1 MSSGSTPLVG
11 HLSALRKGRGL
22 LEPNLRRRIADQVAV
37 LCGIDD
43 GDDLSTVRDK
53 IVTTMSDLL
62 TRAPAEVRRA
72 VMVALAVEP
81 AAQFPTLTARRDWLA
96 GAVPCDVRTVRR
108 HEDRGFAIAA
118 TAAAGRLL
126 GPIPTPRQAGSD
138 WYFTTFR
145 AILRLNGRTPELIE
159 ERRIVAVRD
168 QLARIIASVS
178 LPESPESVNQRPVEA
193 DILYGA
199 RIVGAEYPATSHF
212 RFVLELPR
220 ALNRG
225 ETHDYGI
232 LFRVPEG
239 RLMRPHYAI
248 VPLAPCEAF
257 EVIVKFNPARLPS
270 HVWRLDGVAP
280 RILDSDRPTP
290 DVLRPDDVGEIRL
303 HFTELKQGLGYG
315 MAWIPA
321 APGDL

>member
-1 MSSGSTPLVG
+1 MSSGSGPLVG

-22 LEPNLRRRIADQVAV
+22 LEPNLRRRLNDQVAV

-53 IVTTMSDLL
+53 IVTTLSDLL
-62 TRAPAEVRRA
+62 THAPAEVSRA
-72 VMVALAVEP
+72 VMVSLAAEST
-81 AAQFPTLTARRDWLA
+81 AQFPTLTARRDWLA
-96 GAVPCDVRTVRR
+96 GSVPCDVRTVRR
-108 HEDRGFAIAA
+108 HEDRGFAMAA

-126 GPIPTPRQAGSD
+126 GPIPTPRQPGND
-138 WYFTTFR
+138 WYFNQFR

-168 QLARIIASVS
+168 GLAEFSVALS
-178 LPESPESVNQRPVEA
+178 LPESPESVNFRPVEA

-199 RIVGAEYPATSHF
+199 RITSAEYPSTSHF
-212 RFVLELPR
+212 KFVLALPR

-239 RLMRPHYAI
+239 RRMVPHYAI

-257 EVIVKFNPARLPS
+257 EVIVKFDTASLPS
-270 HVWRLDGVAP
+270 EVWRLDGVAP

-290 DVLRPDDVGEIRL
+290 DVLHPDGVGEIRL

-315 MAWIPA
+315 MAWTPA
-321 APGDL
+321 APGV

>member
-22 LEPNLRRRIADQVAV
+22 LEPNLRRRLHDQVAR

-43 GDDLSTVRDK
+43 RDDLPTVREK
-53 IVTTMSDLL
+53 IVTTVADLL
-62 TRAPAEVRRA
+62 RHAPAEVRRA
-72 VMVALAVEP
+72 VMVSLAAEP
-81 AAQFPTLTARRDWLA
+81 DAQFPTLTARRDWLA
-96 GAVPCDVRTVRR
+96 GSVPCDVRTVRR
-108 HEDRGFAIAA
+108 HEDRGFAMAA
-118 TAAAGRLL
+118 TASAGRLL
-126 GPIPTPRQAGSD
+126 GPIPVPRLPGSD
-138 WYFTTFR
+138 WYFNTFR

-168 QLARIIASVS
+168 GLAEIVVAVS
-178 LPESPESVNQRPVEA
+178 LPESPESMNDRPVEA

-199 RIVGAEYPATSHF
+199 RIVRTEYPTRSHF
-212 RFVLELPR
+212 RFVLSLPR
-220 ALNRG
+220 PLNRG

-239 RLMRPHYAI
+239 RRMQPHYAI

-257 EVIVKFNPARLPS
+257 EVIVKFNPVHLPS
-270 HVWRLDGVAP
+270 EVWRLDGVAP
-280 RILDSDRPTP
+280 RILDSDQPTP
-290 DVLRPDDVGEIRL
+290 DVLHPDDVGEIRL

-315 MAWIPA
+315 MAWTPSA
-321 APGDL
+321 A